1 MSEKLESE
9 KRSAIMMCNSDLEFL
24 LSHYSPMKK
33 LLIASAIALTPLL
46 AFANGT
52 GSTTGT
58 GTTNTGTTQT
68 GTTSTGSTHGSGSMT
83 ERETKGLMLAIGALS
98 PADRA
103 TLVKMIRDYLVSKGV
118 DPAKYAEKREEIKE
132 VRKEGHG
139 EIKDMRKKNKEEM
152 KDKRDAL
159 KAKIKEMRGNGKVNV
174 QDISFTK

>member
-1 MSEKLESE
+1 LG
-9 KRSAIMMCNSDLEFL
+9 FL

-33 LLIASAIALTPLL
+33 IFIASAIALTPLL

-58 GTTNTGTTQT
+58 GTTQT
-68 GTTSTGSTHGSGSMT
+68 GTTSTGSTHGSGSVT

-103 TLVKMIRDYLVSKGV
+103 TLVKMIRDYLVSKDV

-132 VRKEGHG
+132 VRKEGRE
-139 EIKDMRKKNKEEM
+139 EIKDMKKKNKEEM

-159 KAKIKEMRGNGKVNV
+159 KAKIKELRKN
-174 QDISFTK
+174 